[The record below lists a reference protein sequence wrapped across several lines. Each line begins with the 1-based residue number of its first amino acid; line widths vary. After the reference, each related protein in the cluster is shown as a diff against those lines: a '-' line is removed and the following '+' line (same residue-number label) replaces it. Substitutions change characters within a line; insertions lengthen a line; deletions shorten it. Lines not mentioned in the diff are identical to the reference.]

1 MKKANVKEMIL
12 LLQKKIAYLQDFQ
25 NLNREEWTRINQ
37 GNLENIED
45 FYYDRELLLNAMER
59 IDKKLQHYKVDQC
72 EGVTQKSKNKIIF
85 LLQKKRKAIHHIV
98 NQDMKIHD
106 HLHLVF
112 AEKNKSA

>member
-45 FYYDRELLLNAMER
+45 FYYDREILLNAIER
-59 IDKKLQHYKVDQC
+59 IDKQLQHYKIDQC
-72 EGVTQKSKNKIIF
+72 EGVDKKSKNKIIF

-98 NQDMKIHD
+98 GQDMKIHD
-106 HLHLVF
+106 CLHLVF